1 MPDKN
6 ITHVPFEIMKQ
17 RFYEV
22 LIQLKFPKEKAKTCA
37 AIFAGNSLD
46 GVYSHG
52 VNRFPRFVDYA
63 KKGYINP
70 RANPKRT
77 AQIGAIEQWDG
88 QLAPGPSNAVQATGR
103 AMELGSENGLGLVAL
118 ANTNHWMR
126 GGAYGW
132 QCAQEGFAFIGWTNT
147 IANLPA
153 WGAKT
158 CKLGNNPLVF
168 AIPYQD
174 EAIVLDMA
182 LSQFSYGKMEDLQK
196 KGEEL
201 PLPGGFDLH
210 NQFSTKPS
218 EILESGRPLPV
229 GYWKGAGLSLLLD
242 LLATLLSAGLST
254 SALSRQ
260 NKAEYGVSQVFIAID
275 LKQLDN
281 FPAMEQTIQAV
292 LDDFQSAEK
301 VSPESSLRYPG
312 QRVLITRGINR
323 IKGIPVDTDL
333 WQQIQNL

>member
-6 ITHVPFEIMKQ
+6 TTHVPFETMKQ
-17 RFYEV
+17 RFYDV
-22 LIQLKFPKEKAKTCA
+22 LTQLKFPNDKAKTCA

-52 VNRFPRFVDYA
+52 VNRFPRFVDYV
-63 KKGYINP
+63 KKGYIHP

-77 AQIGAIEQWDG
+77 AQIGVIEQWDG

-103 AMELGSENGLGLVAL
+103 AMELASENGLGLVAL

-153 WGAKT
+153 WGAQT

-182 LSQFSYGKMEDLQK
+182 MSQFSYGKMEDLQK
-196 KGEEL
+196 KGKEL
-201 PLPGGFDLH
+201 PVPGGFDSR
-210 NQFSTKPS
+210 NQMSTNPG
-218 EILESGRPLPV
+218 EILQSGRPLPI
-229 GYWKGAGLSLLLD
+229 GFWKGAGLSLLLD

-281 FPAMEQTIQAV
+281 FPAMEQNIQAV

-312 QRVLITRGINR
+312 QRVLITREINK
-323 IKGIPVDTDL
+323 IKGIPVDSDL
-333 WQQIQNL
+333 WQQILKF